1 MAENFSGGSTP
12 QFGTAEYKSSGGPDR
27 CKSCHTTLTSRY
39 YRINGAVTCE
49 NCAERLKQQV
59 PKDSYSAFVRGIVF
73 GLGGAFL
80 GLILYAAFGIL
91 TGLVIGYVS
100 LAVGYIVGKAIKMGS
115 GGMGGR
121 RYQFA
126 AALLT
131 YSAVS
136 IAAIPIYI
144 SQMMKDKKAEKQTQ
158 VQHALPQPSAP
169 AQQQAPEAG
178 DTAVPQMAP
187 SETPAPQRKPS
198 MGAAGLG
205 AALGLM
211 VLVGLAS
218 PFLELQDPFHGII
231 GLIILFVG
239 IRIAWRLTA
248 GVKLDILGPF
258 DKNAPAPAPPPIAG

>member
-1 MAENFSGGSTP
+1 MADDFSGSSTP

-27 CKSCHTTLTSRY
+27 CKSCDTTLTGRY
-39 YRINGAVTCE
+39 YRINGALACE
-49 NCAERLKQQV
+49 NCAERLKQQI
-59 PKDSYSAFVRGIVF
+59 PKDTHSAFVRGLLF
-73 GLGGAFL
+73 GFGGAIL

-121 RYQFA
+121 RYQIA

-136 IAAIPIYI
+136 VAAIPIYI
-144 SQMMKDKKAEKQTQ
+144 AQMVKDKKAEKQTM
-158 VQHALPQPSAP
+158 VQHTLPQPPAA
-169 AQQQAPEAG
+169 AQQQDPATSG
-178 DTAVPQMAP
+178 SAVQQTPP
-187 SETPAPQRKPS
+187 SREPGATKKPT
-198 MGAAGLG
+198 MGVG
-205 AALGLM
+205 AALGLA

-248 GVKLDILGPF
+248 GVKVDILGPF
-258 DKNAPAPAPPPIAG
+258 DRNAPAPAPPPLAG

>member
-1 MAENFSGGSTP
+1 MAENLSGGSTP

-27 CKSCHTTLTSRY
+27 CKSCDTRLTGRY
-39 YRINGAVTCE
+39 YRINGALACE
-49 NCAERLKQQV
+49 NCAERLKQQI
-59 PKDSYSAFVRGIVF
+59 PKDTHPAFVRGILF

-100 LAVGYIVGKAIKMGS
+100 LAVGYVVGKAIKMGS

-121 RYQFA
+121 RYQVT

-136 IAAIPIYI
+136 IAAIPIYVA
-144 SQMMKDKKAEKQTQ
+144 QMVKEKKAEKQTM
-158 VQHALPQPSAP
+158 VQHPLRQPSGATQQNDPAPSDTPILQKSPPQAP
-169 AQQQAPEAG
+169 AAPK
-178 DTAVPQMAP
+178 
-187 SETPAPQRKPS
+187 KPS
-198 MGAAGLG
+198 MGFG
-205 AALGLM
+205 AALGLA

-248 GVKLDILGPF
+248 GVKVDILGPF
-258 DKNAPAPAPPPIAG
+258 ERNAPAPAPPPIAG

>member
-1 MAENFSGGSTP
+1 MAENLTGGSTP

-27 CKSCHTTLTSRY
+27 CKSCETTLTSRY
-39 YRINGAVTCE
+39 YRINGALTCE

-59 PKDSYSAFVRGIVF
+59 PKDSHSAFVRGILF

-121 RYQFA
+121 RYQIA

-144 SQMMKDKKAEKQTQ
+144 SQMVKDKKAEKQTQ

-169 AQQQAPEAG
+169 TQLQAPAPS
-178 DTAVPQMAP
+178 AVPQGAP
-187 SETPAPQRKPS
+187 SQTPASPKKPS
-198 MGAAGLG
+198 MGLG

-211 VLVGLAS
+211 ALVGLAS

-258 DKNAPAPAPPPIAG
+258 DKNAPSPAPPPIAG

>member
-1 MAENFSGGSTP
+1 MAENLSGGSTP
-12 QFGTAEYKSSGGPDR
+12 QFGTAEYKSSSGPDR
-27 CKSCHTTLTSRY
+27 CKSCDTTLTSRH
-39 YRINGAVTCE
+39 YRINGALACE
-49 NCAERLKQQV
+49 NCAERLKQQI
-59 PKDSYSAFVRGIVF
+59 PKDTHQSFVRGILF

-136 IAAIPIYI
+136 IASIPIYI

-178 DTAVPQMAP
+178 DTAAPEVPSQ
-187 SETPAPQRKPS
+187 TPASPKKPP
-198 MGAAGLG
+198 MVLG

>member
-1 MAENFSGGSTP
+1 MADNLSGSSTP

-27 CKSCHTTLTSRY
+27 CKSCDTTLTSRY
-39 YRINGAVTCE
+39 YRINGALACE
-49 NCAERLKQQV
+49 NCADRLKQQL
-59 PKDSYSAFVRGIVF
+59 PKDTHQAFVRGIVF

-80 GLILYAAFGIL
+80 GLVLYAAFGIL

-121 RYQFA
+121 RYQVT

-144 SQMMKDKKAEKQTQ
+144 SQMVKDKKAEKQTL
-158 VQHALPQPSAP
+158 VQHPLPHPSAP
-169 AQQQAPEAG
+169 AEQAPAAAG
-178 DTAVPQMAP
+178 SAMPQKPP
-187 SETPAPQRKPS
+187 SQSPEEPKKPS
-198 MGAAGLG
+198 MGFG
-205 AALGLM
+205 AALGLA
-211 VLVGLAS
+211 VLIGLAS

>member
-1 MAENFSGGSTP
+1 MAENLSGGSTP
-12 QFGTAEYKSSGGPDR
+12 QFGTAEYKSSSGPDR
-27 CKSCHTTLTSRY
+27 CKSCDSTLTGRH
-39 YRINGAVTCE
+39 YRINGALACE
-49 NCAERLKQQV
+49 NCAERLKQQI
-59 PKDSYSAFVRGIVF
+59 PKDTHPAFVRGLLF

-121 RYQFA
+121 RYQVT

-136 IAAIPIYI
+136 IAAIPIYVA
-144 SQMMKDKKAEKQTQ
+144 QMVKEKKTEKQTM
-158 VQHALPQPSAP
+158 VQHALPQPPGAAQQKDPAPSDSAIPQESPSQAP
-169 AQQQAPEAG
+169 AA
-178 DTAVPQMAP
+178 
-187 SETPAPQRKPS
+187 RKKPS
-198 MGAAGLG
+198 MGLG
-205 AALGLM
+205 AALGLA

-248 GVKLDILGPF
+248 GVKVDILGPF
-258 DKNAPAPAPPPIAG
+258 ERNAPAPAPPPIAG

>member
-1 MAENFSGGSTP
+1 MAEILPGSSTP
-12 QFGTAEYKSSGGPDR
+12 QFGTAEYKSSSGPDR
-27 CKSCHTTLTSRY
+27 CKSCDTTLTSRY
-39 YRINGAVTCE
+39 FRINGALACE

-59 PKDSYSAFVRGIVF
+59 PKDSHQAFVRGIVF

-91 TGLVIGYVS
+91 TGLLIGYVS

-121 RYQFA
+121 RYQIA

-136 IAAIPIYI
+136 IAAIPIFI
-144 SQMMKDKKAEKQTQ
+144 SQIVKDKKAEKHTQ
-158 VQHALPQPSAP
+158 VQHAALPESSAP
-169 AQQQAPEAG
+169 AQPQVPAVNGSTISQQ
-178 DTAVPQMAP
+178 PQTQ
-187 SETPAPQRKPS
+187 TPAEPKKPS
-198 MGAAGLG
+198 MGLG
-205 AALGLM
+205 AALGLA
-211 VLVGLAS
+211 VLIGLAS

-258 DKNAPAPAPPPIAG
+258 DKNTPAPAPPPIAG

>member
-1 MAENFSGGSTP
+1 MAENLSGGSTP

-27 CKSCHTTLTSRY
+27 CKSCDTRLTGRY
-39 YRINGAVTCE
+39 YRINGSLACE
-49 NCAERLKQQV
+49 NCAERLKQQI
-59 PKDSYSAFVRGIVF
+59 PKDTHPAFVRGILF

-100 LAVGYIVGKAIKMGS
+100 LAVGYIVGKAIKLGS

-121 RYQFA
+121 RYQIA

-136 IAAIPIYI
+136 IAAIPIYVA
-144 SQMMKDKKAEKQTQ
+144 QMVKEKKAEKQTM
-158 VQHALPQPSAP
+158 VQHPLAQPPGATQQNDPAPSDSAIPQKSPPQAP
-169 AQQQAPEAG
+169 AAPK
-178 DTAVPQMAP
+178 
-187 SETPAPQRKPS
+187 KPS
-198 MGAAGLG
+198 MGFG
-205 AALGLM
+205 AALGVA

-248 GVKLDILGPF
+248 GVKVDILGPF
-258 DKNAPAPAPPPIAG
+258 EQNAPAPAPPPIAG

>member
-1 MAENFSGGSTP
+1 MAEILPGSLAP
-12 QFGTAEYKSSGGPDR
+12 QFGTAEYKSPSGPDR
-27 CKSCHTTLTSRY
+27 CKSCDTTLTSRY
-39 YRINGAVTCE
+39 FRINGALACE

-59 PKDSYSAFVRGIVF
+59 PKDSHQAFVRGIVF

-80 GLILYAAFGIL
+80 GLILYASFAIL
-91 TGLVIGYVS
+91 TGLLIGYVS

-121 RYQFA
+121 RYQIA

-136 IAAIPIYI
+136 IAAIPIFI
-144 SQMMKDKKAEKQTQ
+144 SQIVKDKKAEKHTQ
-158 VQHALPQPSAP
+158 VQHAVPQSSAQPQAP
-169 AQQQAPEAG
+169 AVNGSAISQQ
-178 DTAVPQMAP
+178 PQTQ
-187 SETPAPQRKPS
+187 TPAEPKKPS
-198 MGAAGLG
+198 MGLG
-205 AALGLM
+205 AVLGLA
-211 VLVGLAS
+211 VLIGLAS

-258 DKNAPAPAPPPIAG
+258 DKNTPAPAPPPIAG

>member
-1 MAENFSGGSTP
+1 MAENLSGSSTP
-12 QFGTAEYKSSGGPDR
+12 QFGTAEYKSSVGPDG
-27 CKSCHTTLTSRY
+27 CKSCGTTLTSRY
-39 YRINGAVTCE
+39 YRVNGALACE

-59 PKDSYSAFVRGIVF
+59 PKDTHQAFVRGIVF

-100 LAVGYIVGKAIKMGS
+100 LAVGYLVGKAIKMGS
-115 GGMGGR
+115 RGMGGR
-121 RYQFA
+121 RYQIT

-136 IAAIPIYI
+136 IAAIPIYVA
-144 SQMMKDKKAEKQTQ
+144 QMVKAKKAEKQLQ
-158 VQHALPQPSAP
+158 VQHTLPQPSAT
-169 AQQQAPEAG
+169 AQQQAPAA
-178 DTAVPQMAP
+178 DSSAIPQKP
-187 SETPAPQRKPS
+187 QTPAEPKNPS
-198 MGAAGLG
+198 IGLG
-205 AALGLM
+205 AVLGLA
-211 VLVGLAS
+211 VVVGLAS

-248 GVKLDILGPF
+248 GVQLDVLGPF

>member
-1 MAENFSGGSTP
+1 MAENLSGGSTP
-12 QFGTAEYKSSGGPDR
+12 QFGTAEYKSSSGPDR
-27 CKSCHTTLTSRY
+27 CKSCESTLTGRY
-39 YRINGAVTCE
+39 YRINGALACE
-49 NCAERLKQQV
+49 NCAERLKQQI
-59 PKDSYSAFVRGIVF
+59 PKDTHPAFVRGILF

-121 RYQFA
+121 RYQVT

-136 IAAIPIYI
+136 IAAIHLYVV
-144 SQMMKDKKAEKQTQ
+144 QMVKEKKAEKQTM
-158 VQHALPQPSAP
+158 VQHALPRPPGAAQQKDPAPSDSAIPQESPSQAP
-169 AQQQAPEAG
+169 AAPK
-178 DTAVPQMAP
+178 
-187 SETPAPQRKPS
+187 KPS
-198 MGAAGLG
+198 IGLG
-205 AALGLM
+205 AALGLA

-248 GVKLDILGPF
+248 GVKVDILGPIER
-258 DKNAPAPAPPPIAG
+258 NAPAPAPPPIAG

>member
-1 MAENFSGGSTP
+1 MAENLSGGSTP

-27 CKSCHTTLTSRY
+27 CRSCDTRLTGRY
-39 YRINGAVTCE
+39 YRINGALACE
-49 NCAERLKQQV
+49 NCAELLKQQI
-59 PKDSYSAFVRGIVF
+59 PKDTHPAFARGILF

-91 TGLVIGYVS
+91 TGLLIGYVS

-121 RYQFA
+121 RYQVT

-136 IAAIPIYI
+136 IAAIPIYVA
-144 SQMMKDKKAEKQTQ
+144 QMVKEKKAEKQTM
-158 VQHALPQPSAP
+158 VQHPLPETPGAAQQNDPAPRDTAIPQKSPPQAP
-169 AQQQAPEAG
+169 AAPK
-178 DTAVPQMAP
+178 
-187 SETPAPQRKPS
+187 KPS
-198 MGAAGLG
+198 MGFG
-205 AALGLM
+205 AALGLA
-211 VLVGLAS
+211 VLIGLAS

-248 GVKLDILGPF
+248 GVKVDILGPF
-258 DKNAPAPAPPPIAG
+258 EQNAPAPAPPPIAG

>member
-1 MAENFSGGSTP
+1 MAEMLPGSSTP
-12 QFGTAEYKSSGGPDR
+12 QFGTAEYKSSSGPDR
-27 CKSCHTTLTSRY
+27 CKSCETTLTSRY
-39 YRINGAVTCE
+39 FRINGAPACE

-59 PKDSYSAFVRGIVF
+59 PKDSHQAFVRRIVF

-121 RYQFA
+121 RYQIA

-136 IAAIPIYI
+136 IAAIPIFI
-144 SQMMKDKKAEKQTQ
+144 SQIVKDKKAEKHTQ
-158 VQHALPQPSAP
+158 VQHAFPQSSAP
-169 AQQQAPEAG
+169 AQPQAP
-178 DTAVPQMAP
+178 AVNGSTISQQPQTQ
-187 SETPAPQRKPS
+187 TPAEPKKPS
-198 MGAAGLG
+198 MGLG
-205 AALGLM
+205 AALGLA
-211 VLVGLAS
+211 VLIGLAS

-258 DKNAPAPAPPPIAG
+258 DKNTPAPAPPPIAG

>member
-1 MAENFSGGSTP
+1 MADNLSGSATP

-27 CKSCHTTLTSRY
+27 CKSCDTTLTNRY
-39 YRINGAVTCE
+39 YRINGTLACE
-49 NCAERLKQQV
+49 NCADRLKQQV
-59 PKDSYSAFVRGIVF
+59 PKDTHQAFVRGIFF
-73 GLGGAFL
+73 GLGGALL

-100 LAVGYIVGKAIKMGS
+100 LAVGYIVGRAIKMGS

-121 RYQFA
+121 RYQVT

-144 SQMMKDKKAEKQTQ
+144 SQVVKDKKAEKERL
-158 VQHALPQPSAP
+158 VQHTLPQASAP
-169 AQQQAPEAG
+169 APGQAPA
-178 DTAVPQMAP
+178 DNASAVPQKP
-187 SETPAPQRKPS
+187 RLQSPAEPKKPS
-198 MGAAGLG
+198 MGFGVAVGL
-205 AALGLM
+205 A
-211 VLVGLAS
+211 VLIGLAS

>member
-1 MAENFSGGSTP
+1 MADNPSGSATP
-12 QFGTAEYKSSGGPDR
+12 QFGTAEYKSSAGPDR
-27 CKSCHTTLTSRY
+27 CKSCDTTLTSRY
-39 YRINGAVTCE
+39 YRINGALACE
-49 NCAERLKQQV
+49 NCADRLKQQL
-59 PKDSYSAFVRGIVF
+59 PRDTHQAFVRGMFF

-100 LAVGYIVGKAIKMGS
+100 LAVGYVVGKAIKMGS
-115 GGMGGR
+115 GGIGGR
-121 RYQFA
+121 RYQVT

-136 IAAIPIYI
+136 IAAIPIYV
-144 SQMMKDKKAEKQTQ
+144 SQVVKDKKAEKQTL
-158 VQHALPQPSAP
+158 VQHTLPQPSA
-169 AQQQAPEAG
+169 
-178 DTAVPQMAP
+178 TAEQ
-187 SETPAPQRKPS
+187 PAPAASGSAIPQKPPSPGEPKKPS
-198 MGAAGLG
+198 MGVG
-205 AALGLM
+205 AALGLA
-211 VLVGLAS
+211 VLIGLAS

>member
-1 MAENFSGGSTP
+1 MAEILPGSSTP
-12 QFGTAEYKSSGGPDR
+12 QFGTAEYKSSSGPDR
-27 CKSCHTTLTSRY
+27 CKSCDTTLTSRY
-39 YRINGAVTCE
+39 YRINGAPTCE

-59 PKDSYSAFVRGIVF
+59 PKDSHQAFVRGIVF

-91 TGLVIGYVS
+91 TELVIGYVS

-121 RYQFA
+121 RYQIA

-136 IAAIPIYI
+136 MAAIPIFI
-144 SQMMKDKKAEKQTQ
+144 SQIVKDKKAEKHAQA
-158 VQHALPQPSAP
+158 QHALPQSSAP
-169 AQQQAPEAG
+169 AQRQEPAINGSTISQQ
-178 DTAVPQMAP
+178 PQ
-187 SETPAPQRKPS
+187 TPAEPKKPS
-198 MGAAGLG
+198 MGLG
-205 AALGLM
+205 AALGLA
-211 VLVGLAS
+211 VLIGLAS

-258 DKNAPAPAPPPIAG
+258 DKNTPAPAPPPIAG